1 MEAKMISDPS
11 LIFNRIQGHAG
22 VYVIKLENASL
33 VMQKKFEL
41 TR

>member
-1 MEAKMISDPS
+1 MEAKMESDPS
-11 LIFNRIQGHAG
+11 LIFNRIQGNAG

-33 VMQKKFEL
+33 AMKKKFEL